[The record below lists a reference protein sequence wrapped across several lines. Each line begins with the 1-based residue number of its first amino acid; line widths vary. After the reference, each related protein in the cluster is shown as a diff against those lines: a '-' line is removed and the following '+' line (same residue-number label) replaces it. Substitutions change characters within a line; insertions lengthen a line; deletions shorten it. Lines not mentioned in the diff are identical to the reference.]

1 MVNSD
6 ASLKCMVSANP
17 PARSVRWLKSGQLL
31 SHTASHTILSVKAD
45 DSGTYTCVAEN
56 GIGEA
61 TQINLELA
69 VLCMYLIIL

>member
-6 ASLKCMVSANP
+6 AALKCLVTANP
-17 PARSVRWLKSGQLL
+17 PVRSVRWLKSGQLL
-31 SHTASHTILSVKAD
+31 SHTANHTILSVKAE
-45 DSGTYTCVAEN
+45 DSGTYTCVADN

-69 VLCMYLIIL
+69 VLCMNIFLS